1 MLSTSVPWNDEFVPI
16 EPDLLWTGLAV
27 EVAPRRP
34 LSRARI
40 VAAAVA
46 VADAEGLDAVS
57 MPRLARELG
66 TAPMSLYRHVPH
78 KDALVDLMLDAAIGP
93 APADARGSWRE
104 RLAAWARENLGVF
117 RRHPWTLPLVTAARR
132 MGPQECAW
140 GESALRV
147 LADAGLAPSDRGS
160 VLQLVN
166 GYVRGAAVP
175 VADRAPDP
183 AAIERSGRAGELPL
197 MLALLAAPQQGPGAD
212 DGAFEFGLARVLDGV
227 EAHFGLRAT

>member
-1 MLSTSVPWNDEFVPI
+1 VPT
-16 EPDLLWTGLAV
+16 EPDLLWTGLEAGT
-27 EVAPRRP
+27 APSRRP

-93 APADARGSWRE
+93 PPGVGEGTWRE
-104 RLAAWARENLGVF
+104 RLATWARANLAVF

-132 MGPQECAW
+132 MGPHECAW
-140 GESALRV
+140 GESALRAITE
-147 LADAGLAPSDRGS
+147 ADLSPRDRGR
-160 VLQLVN
+160 VLLLVN
-166 GYVRGAAVP
+166 AYVRGAAVP
-175 VADRAPDP
+175 VADRAPEP
-183 AAIERSGRAGELPL
+183 AAIERSGRGGELPL
-197 MLALLAAPQQGPGAD
+197 MLALLDAPPPGPGDD
-212 DGAFEFGLARVLDGV
+212 DGGFEFGLARVLDGV
-227 EAHFGLRAT
+227 EAHFGLPAGRS

>member
-1 MLSTSVPWNDEFVPI
+1 MSNES
-16 EPDLLWTGLAV
+16 DLLWTGPDA
-27 EVAPRRP
+27 EMAPRRP
-34 LSRARI
+34 LSRTRI
-40 VAAAVA
+40 IAAAVA
-46 VADAEGLDAVS
+46 VADAEGLEAAS

-93 APADARGSWRE
+93 PPPGVVEGTWRE
-104 RLAAWARENLGVF
+104 RLSMWARANLDVF

-140 GESALRV
+140 GESGLRV
-147 LADAGLAPSDRGS
+147 IADAGLAPEGRGR

-166 GYVRGAAVP
+166 AYVRGAAVP

-197 MLALLAAPQQGPGAD
+197 MLALLAAPPPGPGGDDAD
-212 DGAFEFGLARVLDGV
+212 FEFGLARVLDGV
-227 EAHFGLRAT
+227 EAHFGLRAGRS

>member
-1 MLSTSVPWNDEFVPI
+1 MPTR
-16 EPDLLWTGLAV
+16 PDLLWTGPDA
-27 EVAPRRP
+27 ETAPRRP
-34 LSRARI
+34 LSRTRI

-93 APADARGSWRE
+93 PPAVGEGTWRE
-104 RLAAWARENLGVF
+104 RLAMWARANLGVF

-140 GESALRV
+140 GESGLRV
-147 LADAGLAPSDRGS
+147 IADAGLAPEGCGR

-166 GYVRGAAVP
+166 AYVRGAAVP

-197 MLALLAAPQQGPGAD
+197 MLALLTPPPSGPGD
-212 DGAFEFGLARVLDGV
+212 DDAGFEFGLARVLDGV
-227 EAHFGLRAT
+227 EAHFGLGTGRS